1 MKKISKPGYL
11 EFAQYYENY
20 IQQVD
25 ETRSVFDQLK
35 QHSKELAALYLVQEE
50 LTLRQPYAPD
60 KWSPKDLLM
69 HLIDTERVFLYRGM
83 RFARKDK
90 TPLPFFDE
98 NEYTRQAAANS
109 INTKKLI
116 KEYLATR
123 QATISFFNNL
133 TAVQLKNQ
141 GIASQFTMS
150 VRACIWIIC
159 GHELHHTKI
168 LKERYG
174 LRMPDVIQ

>member
-1 MKKISKPGYL
+1 MKKISKPEYL

-20 IQQVD
+20 ILQVD
-25 ETRSVFDQLK
+25 QTRSVLDQLK
-35 QHSKELAALYLVQEE
+35 QNSKELAALYLKQDESK
-50 LTLRQPYAPD
+50 LQQPYASD

-98 NEYTRQAAANS
+98 NEYTRQAAANN
-109 INTKKLI
+109 INTRRLI

-123 QATISFFNNL
+123 QASIAFFNNL
-133 TAVQLKNQ
+133 TASQLKNQ

-159 GHELHHTKI
+159 GHEIHHVRV

-174 LRMPDVIQ
+174 FKD